1 MLALILQLD
10 QTNYPSAR
18 SSMSH
23 QIIEIRRGVPS
34 DHKALN
40 AVMRRASLAVESG
53 EVLRLLLAEPST
65 WKSRLART

>member
-1 MLALILQLD
+1 
-10 QTNYPSAR
+10 
-18 SSMSH
+18 MSH